1 MDAKRLVRIFTL
13 RSVPLVLVLA
23 LALGFVLTSG
33 LSRVFLAEAS
43 RRADSTVSSLV
54 RHHLADLD
62 LVANAPATTWGDLD
76 ELVRGDLAGSDIYA
90 LRVWNRD
97 GNVVYASFNGPEV
110 IRPDETDMAV
120 VIAGEHVRRVERE
133 ARDWPDAGVEDGD
146 RFILVLAPLVA
157 DGGRVLGVL
166 EIRQSY
172 APVAANVW
180 RAHGWVWGVIL
191 LCVVPAYFV
200 QVRIV
205 RGAAEQLGRTQEAV
219 VDLDARL
226 VESMEDLEK
235 HSLGTLQALNAA
247 VDAKDSYTAR
257 HSLAVTDCAGVIGR
271 RLGLSEDDL
280 RTLERAGLLHDLGK
294 IGIPERVLLK
304 PERLSAEEYDVIK
317 THADVGAGILQ
328 SIPFLHDAVEIVLH
342 HHECW
347 DGSGYPEG
355 LSGESIPLL
364 ARILAVADAF
374 DAMTSDRP
382 YRHALALEEACAEL
396 HVMRDIQ
403 FDPRI
408 VDALLEAADGGE
420 LTVSATAPTEHSVTV
435 GAA

>member
-1 MDAKRLVRIFTL
+1 MDAKQLVRIFTL
-13 RSVPLVLVLA
+13 RSVPLFLMLA
-23 LALGFVLTSG
+23 LLLGFVLTAG
-33 LSRVFLAEAS
+33 LSRVFMAEAS
-43 RRADSTVSSLV
+43 RRADSTVTSLV

-97 GNVVYASFNGPEV
+97 ERVVYASFNGPEV
-110 IRPDETDMAV
+110 IRPAETDLAD
-120 VIAGEHVRRVERE
+120 ALSGEHVRHVEHE
-133 ARDWPDAGVEDGD
+133 ARDWPDAGIEAGD

-157 DGGRVLGVL
+157 DDGRVLGVL

-172 APVAANVW
+172 AAVAANVW
-180 RAHGWVWGVIL
+180 RAHAWVWGVIL

-205 RGAAEQLGRTQEAV
+205 RTAAEQLDRTQEAV

-226 VESMEDLEK
+226 AESMEDLEK

-257 HSLAVTDCAGVIGR
+257 HSVAVTDCAEVVGR
-271 RLGLSEDDL
+271 RLGLGEDDL
-280 RTLERAGLLHDLGK
+280 RTLERAGLLHDVGK

-304 PERLSAEEYDVIK
+304 PSHLSPEEYDVIK
-317 THADVGAGILQ
+317 THSDVGAGILD
-328 SIPFLHDAVEIVLH
+328 SIPFLSDAVKIVLY

-382 YRHALALEEACAEL
+382 YRHALTLEEACAEL

-403 FDPRI
+403 FDPR
-408 VDALLEAADGGE
+408 VVNALLEAADGGE
-420 LTVSATAPTEHSVTV
+420 LTVSDTHSAERPVTV